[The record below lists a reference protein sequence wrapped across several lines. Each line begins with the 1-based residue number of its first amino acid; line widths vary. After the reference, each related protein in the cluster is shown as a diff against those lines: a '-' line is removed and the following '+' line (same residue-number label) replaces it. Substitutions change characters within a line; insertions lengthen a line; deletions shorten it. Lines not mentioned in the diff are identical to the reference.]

1 VDKIILSSKDT
12 ETLLKWRDNNKE
24 YVRQNA
30 APFKSVLLVFPD
42 AKINIKTINN
52 DDNITFYI
60 NIDGTRAGKLTV
72 ARMPWGFLKV
82 IKNTTKLT
90 PDDIQSI
97 ITVFSSLMA
106 LIVYYEPEPD
116 AGAETI
122 TKKPLKN
129 AAGKKN
135 PRRPKNNITYI
146 LKSNKNGLCVL
157 PRGKHASPAGVFGV
171 RGHFRQYK
179 DGRRVWIKPYKKGTG
194 KNKSKTYK
202 L

>member
-1 VDKIILSSKDT
+1 MDKIILSSKDI
-12 ETLLKWRDNNKE
+12 ETLLSWRDNNKE
-24 YVRQNA
+24 HVRRNA
-30 APFKSVLLVFPD
+30 APFKSILLVFPD

-52 DDNITFYI
+52 DDIITFYI
-60 NIDGTRAGKLTV
+60 NIDGTRAGKITA
-72 ARMPWGFLKV
+72 ARMPFGFLKV

-106 LIVYYEPEPD
+106 LIVYYEPEPPAD
-116 AGAETI
+116 AENI
-122 TKKPLKN
+122 TKKPVKN
-129 AAGKKN
+129 AINKKKT
-135 PRRPKNNITYI
+135 RRAKNNIIYI
-146 LKSNKNGLCVL
+146 LKLNKNGLRVL
-157 PRGKHASPAGVFGV
+157 PHGKHASPAGVFGV

-194 KNKSKTYK
+194 KSKNKTYK

>member
-1 VDKIILSSKDT
+1 MDKIILSNKDV
-12 ETLLKWRDNNKE
+12 ETLLIWRDNNKNL
-24 YVRQNA
+24 VRRNA
-30 APFKSVLLVFPD
+30 APFKSIVLVFPD

-52 DDNITFYI
+52 AGEITFYI
-60 NIDGTRAGKLTV
+60 NINGRPAGKITA
-72 ARMPWGFLKV
+72 ARLPFGFLKV

-106 LIVYYEPEPD
+106 LIVYYEPGP
-116 AGAETI
+116 AATAENI
-122 TKKPLKN
+122 IKQP
-129 AAGKKN
+129 GKKTASKTK
-135 PRRPKNNITYI
+135 PRKNKNNITYV

-157 PRGKHASPAGVFGV
+157 PHGKHASPAGVFGV

-179 DGRRVWIKPYKKGTG
+179 DGRRVWINPYKKGTG
-194 KNKSKTYK
+194 KNKNKTYK